1 MTQTLTIEY
10 TLSDEELDGILEM
23 AGYGCNYW
31 ADKLDYKTVDG
42 KLVATIHDA
51 EEESEFDF
59 TKDCLERAIV
69 KIASAKTVKEVGLS
83 DDRRAMVYEYILN
96 PENNVCDA
104 DMADWFVQTAV
115 HGEVIYG

>member
-31 ADKLDYKTVDG
+31 ADELDYKTVNG
-42 KLVATIHDA
+42 KFVGTIHDV

-59 TKDCLERAIV
+59 TKDCIEKAIV
-69 KIASAKTVKEVGLS
+69 KIAGAKTVNEVGLS
-83 DDRRAMVYEYILN
+83 DDRRAMVYEYIIN

-104 DMADWFVQTAV
+104 DMADWFIQTAI